1 MAENTHTLKTKP
13 TIQAELYIYIITK
26 YGSNRDDTG
35 CPALCPYIWDF
46 RVSYNITKEKG
57 GKLFQVKRTL
67 GERQTFSLSL
77 SWRTIPIWL
86 LYWFGIAIEPSA
98 TLPKL
103 TSCSIAYCKHT
114 AGFLSVQKSH
124 TCGRSNIKSYWDTET
139 LCLVQASVEN
149 WFGTRCGYDDSSGD
163 RGTCQRQSYSEGA
176 GKLLGNSAL
185 SQLAGIKEL
194 NLEHVHHGSLGGGC
208 SYGNNS
214 LHQIVLSLDICTN

>member
-1 MAENTHTLKTKP
+1 MAENTRTLKTKP

-124 TCGRSNIKSYWDTET
+124 TCGRSNIKSYWDTVSSASFRWKLVRNT
-139 LCLVQASVEN
+139 LWLWRQQRWPRDLPAAIIL
-149 WFGTRCGYDDSSGD
+149 GRCWQMAWQQ
-163 RGTCQRQSYSEGA
+163 CP
-176 GKLLGNSAL
+176 
-185 SQLAGIKEL
+185 
-194 NLEHVHHGSLGGGC
+194 
-208 SYGNNS
+208 
-214 LHQIVLSLDICTN
+214 